1 MDATLLAN
9 NSWHCWMLCV
19 VHPAACCCALFGVV
33 VQILKLTCQ
42 QLPTFL
48 LFRDRL
54 SVVQYCWICVHGSSN
69 IVGATHAHYT
79 WFPKPYGL
87 YPSQDA
93 MQVPTLLGVD
103 ASVCTPLLA
112 FTQQLPTLFI
122 VGPTKLG
129 VVSSVCT

>member
-1 MDATLLAN
+1 M
-9 NSWHCWMLCV
+9 
-19 VHPAACCCALFGVV
+19 
-33 VQILKLTCQ
+33 
-42 QLPTFL
+42 
-48 LFRDRL
+48 
-54 SVVQYCWICVHGSSN
+54 HGSSN

-112 FTQQLPTLFI
+112 VMQQLPTLFI

-129 VVSSVCT
+129 VVASVCT